1 MYMYQKY
8 QIHVYIAINIW
19 KSFNI
24 DRIILMNET
33 LLLNKIIND
42 VKSDL

>member
-1 MYMYQKY
+1 MYMYQKD

-24 DRIILMNET
+24 DRIILM
-33 LLLNKIIND
+33 LLNKIIND